1 MDNYFIERPFIK
13 NPFIVKMLS
22 TFDLLRE
29 KKSRFG
35 IASSLLLTGESG
47 SGKSE
52 LAKYYVKNNPPVEQ
66 LERTFIPVLHFE
78 LKSVDSP
85 EEFLKALLVA
95 LGDPQQGMGAKNKT
109 DLYKRLVL
117 LLGVTGV
124 ELLILDEIQVIIEK
138 RSAKVITGIADLFK
152 DLIKDAAIPIVF
164 MGMPW
169 SEYLVDSN
177 LQLKGRISYRYTIP
191 PYRVSKKDYLDDYRR
206 LLKLIAESYGFSK
219 SFAVEERLM
228 ALRVF
233 SATNGNLRATSN
245 LLGDAYIISKMES
258 KKIDMALF
266 AQVVN
271 GYGIPDTYNPFLLSL
286 EKIELRELI
295 VHSDWHFGYRRN
307 KSPMISAEY
316 AVFGVTADK
325 KIFSIDSVA

>member
-1 MDNYFIERPFIK
+1 
-13 NPFIVKMLS
+13 
-22 TFDLLRE
+22 DLLRE

-35 IASSLLLTGESG
+35 VASSLLLTGESG

-66 LERTFIPVLHFE
+66 SERTFIPVLHFE

-152 DLIKDAAIPIVF
+152 DLIKDAAIP
-164 MGMPW
+164 
-169 SEYLVDSN
+169 
-177 LQLKGRISYRYTIP
+177 
-191 PYRVSKKDYLDDYRR
+191 
-206 LLKLIAESYGFSK
+206 
-219 SFAVEERLM
+219 
-228 ALRVF
+228 
-233 SATNGNLRATSN
+233 
-245 LLGDAYIISKMES
+245 
-258 KKIDMALF
+258 
-266 AQVVN
+266 
-271 GYGIPDTYNPFLLSL
+271 
-286 EKIELRELI
+286 
-295 VHSDWHFGYRRN
+295 
-307 KSPMISAEY
+307 
-316 AVFGVTADK
+316 
-325 KIFSIDSVA
+325 